1 MSVTNLG
8 TFGGTEVKQALLESD
23 TSSVSILSYGAITK
37 SWRVKAGSGT
47 VPILLGFDTLEA
59 YQADKSFMGIIAG
72 RVANRTKNG
81 RCIINGLE
89 YSFALN
95 DYPHHLHGGECG
107 FGKRHW
113 NLDLD
118 SQSCAVQLRRVSA
131 HLEEGYPGTVDVTV
145 KITLFESTLTYEMIA
160 IPDRPTP
167 INLAQH
173 NYYNLMG
180 TGSIWD
186 HEIESVANNYTPT
199 TDDLIPTGEV
209 VPLETKMIDGA
220 ATHWDLS
227 EPKAFGCLDPTR
239 SGIDINLVLPSQVN
253 PSVSAVKVT
262 AKNGFSLEVY
272 TNQPGLQFY
281 TGKNL
286 SSAHAGF
293 SGQMYRPFKGFC
305 LEPQKFP
312 SSLTIPSFPSIICTP
327 EQPYK
332 QTTSIKISST

>member
-1 MSVTNLG
+1 MSLTNLG
-8 TFGGTEVKQALLESD
+8 TLGGTEVIQALLESD
-23 TSSVSILSYGAITK
+23 TSSVSILSYGAITR
-37 SWRVKAGSGT
+37 SWGVKAGGRT
-47 VPILLGFDTLEA
+47 VPILLGFDKLES

-81 RCIINGLE
+81 QCIINGLE

-95 DYPHHLHGGECG
+95 DYPHHLHGGEFG
-107 FGKRHW
+107 FGKQHW
-113 NLDLD
+113 NLDFD
-118 SQSCAVQLRRVSA
+118 SQSGTVQLRRVSA
-131 HLEEGYPGTVDVTV
+131 DLEEGYPGAVDITVQV
-145 KITLFESTLTYEMIA
+145 TLFENTLTYEMTA

-180 TGSIWD
+180 AGSIWD
-186 HEIESVANNYTPT
+186 HEIRSVANNYTPT

-209 VPLETKMIDGA
+209 LSLETKMIDGT

-227 EPKAFGCLDPTR
+227 QLKAFGYLDPKR
-239 SGIDINLVLPSQVN
+239 GGIDINLVLPSQVDLSI
-253 PSVSAVKVT
+253 PAVKVT
-262 AKNGFSLEVY
+262 ANNGLSLEVF

-286 SSAHAGF
+286 LSVHPGF
-293 SGQMYRPFKGFC
+293 SGQLYRPFEGFC
-305 LEPQKFP
+305 VEPQKFP

-327 EQPYK
+327 EQPYN